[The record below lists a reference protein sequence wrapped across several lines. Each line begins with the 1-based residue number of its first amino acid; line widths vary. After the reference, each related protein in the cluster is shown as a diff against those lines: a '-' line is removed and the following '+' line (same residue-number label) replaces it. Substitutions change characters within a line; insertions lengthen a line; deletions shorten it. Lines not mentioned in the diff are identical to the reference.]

1 MEKFEGTP
9 APKEAPDKSPEN
21 YESLLEVK
29 FANASFED
37 LKNEGTF
44 TFAVTETFT
53 IFITRGFHA
62 SLVDNYG
69 VDLDRTLTE
78 GYITSVPGMP
88 PRVEFKP
95 AIYQPIPGFKGTPQE
110 LSLLQA
116 GVRNKIYNV
125 AASAK

>member
-1 MEKFEGTP
+1 MEKFEGAV
-9 APKEAPDKSPEN
+9 APKETPDKSPEN
-21 YESLLEVK
+21 YESLLEVT
-29 FANASFED
+29 FANASLRD

-44 TFAVTETFT
+44 TFAVTEAFT

-88 PRVEFKP
+88 PRVEFKH
-95 AIYQPIPGFKGTPQE
+95 AIYQSTPGFKGTPQE

-116 GVRNKIYNV
+116 GVKNKINNL
-125 AASAK
+125 AASAE